1 MFHVKHRSMSLAIW
15 DPRIFLGENF
25 GILVFGFGGVFEGW
39 VQDPK
44 PPRPLSHR
52 MVPPVL
58 AQGPCE
64 AQAEHERSFTK
75 AQAKPNTSGAIA
87 KATVKPS
94 QLEHC
99 LCFT

>member
-1 MFHVKHRSMSLAIW
+1 MW
-15 DPRIFLGENF
+15 E
-25 GILVFGFGGVFEGW
+25 VFESG

-58 AQGPCE
+58 AEVPAKLKQNP
-64 AQAEHERSFTK
+64 AAIRIK
-75 AQAKPNTSGAIA
+75 ATVKLSTSTAIA

-94 QLEHC
+94 QHKRC

>member
-1 MFHVKHRSMSLAIW
+1 MW
-15 DPRIFLGENF
+15 E
-25 GILVFGFGGVFEGW
+25 VFESG

-75 AQAKPNTSGAIA
+75 AQVKPNTSRAIA

-94 QLEHC
+94 QHKHG